1 MSKLTDNNPY
11 EILEIPIQADKKAI
25 TKAFMQ
31 KNRGN
36 NQDRRLVRQA
46 YDALRKSED
55 HLLVDA
61 LTPIFSIDGKEEE
74 IAEEIVD
81 EIKNLLPEKVDW
93 LAYLDGSKIQKE
105 DLLALTEAMIRHFF
119 TEIPPP
125 LDSIE
130 IQSDYDGLQEF
141 ITEWLE

>member
-46 YDALRKSED
+46 YDALRKSD
-55 HLLVDA
+55 DRLLVDA
-61 LTPIFSIDGKEEE
+61 LTPIFSVDGKEEK
-74 IAEEIVD
+74 IADEIVE
-81 EIKNLLPEKVDW
+81 EIKNQLPEKVDW
-93 LAYLDGSKIQKE
+93 LAYLDETKIQKQ
-105 DLLALTEAMIRHFF
+105 DLLALTEAIIRHFF

-125 LDSIE
+125 RDFIE
-130 IQSDYDGLQEF
+130 LQSDFDGLQEF
-141 ITEWLE
+141 VTEWLK